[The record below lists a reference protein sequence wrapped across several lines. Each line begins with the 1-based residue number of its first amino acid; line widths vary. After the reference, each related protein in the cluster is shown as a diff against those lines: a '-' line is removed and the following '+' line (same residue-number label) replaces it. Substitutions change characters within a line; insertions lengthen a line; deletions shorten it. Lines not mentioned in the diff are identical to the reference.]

1 MDLSEIIMSHGTRT
15 PLFLTSLAV
24 FLLAFSHIG
33 LAEEEGN
40 GPVLQDGQGYLL
52 IRIVGAGGEKDALF
66 QFRNNDTDHEL
77 EVRSE
82 FCQSAG
88 PNARLCIVS
97 SPPGRYYW
105 SRYES
110 ETRFRGERSK
120 TQDRAITRDAPSSED
135 DTFEIVSGAINYVGD
150 WEMRITFIFTGHAD
164 SPTYNNTWSVD
175 IQQNTK
181 SLERLFDLFP
191 EYTARYPISLSMMG
205 KEAISLQDF
214 LKLVETNSN

>member
-1 MDLSEIIMSHGTRT
+1 M
-15 PLFLTSLAV
+15 LFNYLHTVTL
-24 FLLAFSHIG
+24 
-33 LAEEEGN
+33 
-40 GPVLQDGQGYLL
+40 PVLLL
-52 IRIVGAGGEKDALF
+52 QERRE
-66 QFRNNDTDHEL
+66 EL
-77 EVRSE
+77 
-82 FCQSAG
+82 
-88 PNARLCIVS
+88 
-97 SPPGRYYW
+97 
-105 SRYES
+105 
-110 ETRFRGERSK
+110 
-120 TQDRAITRDAPSSED
+120 ED